1 MWYRPR
7 SASPMFPF
15 VFLDESK
22 LGPFHPFGLMIAF
35 GFFAWDAVVMRRAV
49 RYGLDRRDFRALTL
63 WLCGVGVFMSWA
75 VDAVFYHPEGAGPS
89 SLLAFQ
95 GFSNTGGFIGA
106 VMGAAAWRSVRV
118 WREGLRLRFEKR
130 KTPMRLMPIS
140 EVIVSTWPIA
150 FFFGRLGCA
159 VVHDHPGVLARPGSF
174 GALFAVAWP
183 VDASDGR
190 HHVLGPLHVVWG
202 STLRYD
208 LGLLETLYLA
218 LVAVGFALTF
228 KRRFP
233 PWTYTAAGC
242 LAYAPVRFAL
252 DFLRLAE
259 QESGGDA
266 RHLGLTFAQFWSI
279 GVFSLG
285 LFFAWCAWRASKRT
299 ERLPPEA
306 PAPVSA
312 EAEPAA

>member
-1 MWYRPR
+1 ML
-7 SASPMFPF
+7 PF

-63 WLCGVGVFMSWA
+63 WLCGMGTFMAWA

-89 SLLAFQ
+89 SLLSFQ

-106 VMGAAAWRSVRV
+106 VLGAAIWKYVRV
-118 WREGLRLRFEKR
+118 WREGLRPRFER
-130 KTPMRLMPIS
+130 RAEPMRLMLVS

-159 VVHDHPGVLARPGSF
+159 LVHDHPGVAARPGTL

-183 VDASDGR
+183 IDANDGH

-208 LGLLETLYLA
+208 LGVLECLYLG
-218 LVAVGFALTF
+218 LVALAFAATF
-228 KRRFP
+228 RLRFR

-242 LAYAPVRFAL
+242 LLYAPVRFSL
-252 DFLRLAE
+252 DFLRLADTA
-259 QESGGDA
+259 SGGDA
-266 RHLGLTFAQFWSI
+266 RHLGLTFAQWWAVA
-279 GVFSLG
+279 VFSLG
-285 LFFAWCAWRASKRT
+285 LLFAWLSRRS
-299 ERLPPEA
+299 EGLLPPAA
-306 PAPVSA
+306 PAPA
-312 EAEPAA
+312 APAPATLADETGAQG